1 MKWQKEKLRALIK
14 ERGLTHDRLAEE
26 IGVSRQTVASW
37 FAGQV
42 PKGLHLMKLWS
53 MLDLAPGSLF
63 LDDTPHYV
71 TRAMYHTIGA
81 ETRQESVRRETEAL
95 IARYVGFFT
104 KKDTSPLQHAILSR
118 DAGMAKSLS
127 IVFRKMMGLQDGVLP
142 SLLDILALMAKLD
155 VCVIPRSF
163 PKAISADAFFVTI
176 NFKRVIFVDRRC
188 KAFDLAKSLVHESV
202 HAMRPTIAEDA
213 DDAEVEKEEKFCEDV
228 VRQTCAGR
236 GAPSEQTLESMMFCM
251 GEVCQFVCFLEK
263 YFPVWY
269 AILKENADSLT
280 ASRMAEVLDM
290 PQTDA
295 SAFVKCIS
303 RDFIL

>member
-42 PKGLHLMKLWS
+42 PQGLHLMKLWS
-53 MLDLAPGSLF
+53 LLRLDPGSLF
-63 LDDTPHYV
+63 QDDAPHCV
-71 TRAMYHTIGA
+71 TRAMYHAVGN
-81 ETRQESVRRETEAL
+81 ETSQDEVRRETEAL
-95 IARYVGFFT
+95 VARYAGFFT
-104 KKDTSPLQHAILSR
+104 RKDTSPLQHVILSR
-118 DAGMAKSLS
+118 DTGMAKSLS
-127 IVFRKMMGLQDGVLP
+127 VAFRKIMGLPDGVSP

-176 NFKRVIFVDRRC
+176 NFKRVIFVDRSC
-188 KAFDLAKSLVHESV
+188 KAPDLAKSLVHESV
-202 HAMRPTIAEDA
+202 HAMRPTVAENA
-213 DDAEVEKEEKFCEDV
+213 DDAEIAKEEKFCEDV
-228 VRQTCAGR
+228 VRQTCAGK
-236 GAPSEQTLESMMFCM
+236 GALGGQTLEDMMFSF
-251 GEVCQFVCFLEK
+251 GEVCQFAPFLEK
-263 YFPVWY
+263 HFPVWY
-269 AILKENADSLT
+269 AILKENVGLLT
-280 ASRMAEVLDM
+280 VSRMAEVLDM

-303 RDFIL
+303 GGLVL

>member
-1 MKWQKEKLRALIK
+1 MKWQKEKLKALVK
-14 ERGLTHDRLAEE
+14 ARGLTHDRLAEE

-53 MLDLAPGSLF
+53 LLHLAPGSLF
-63 LDDTPHYV
+63 QDDAPHCV
-71 TRAMYHTIGA
+71 TRAMYHAIGV
-81 ETRQESVRRETEAL
+81 ETSQESVRRETEAL

-104 KKDTSPLQHAILSR
+104 KKDTSPLQHVILSR

-127 IVFRKMMGLQDGVLP
+127 IAFRKIMGLQDGVLP

-163 PKAISADAFFVTI
+163 PKAISADAFFVTV
-176 NFKRVIFVDRRC
+176 NFKRVIFVDRSC
-188 KAFDLAKSLVHESV
+188 KAVDLARSLVHESV
-202 HAMRPTIAEDA
+202 HAMRPTIAENT
-213 DDAEVEKEEKFCEDV
+213 DDAEVAKEEKFCEDV
-228 VRQTCAGR
+228 VRQTCAGK
-236 GAPSEQTLESMMFCM
+236 GTPSEQTLEDMMFSL
-251 GEVCQFVCFLEK
+251 GEVCQFVHFLEK

-269 AILKENADSLT
+269 AILKENAALLT
-280 ASRMAEVLDM
+280 VSRMAEVLDL

-303 RDFIL
+303 KDFIL